1 MAVYRTATLRDNT
14 GLIYQFTEYGSTTGL
29 EVFQAPKFIG
39 GERELVDMYDSVT
52 MPKLSRWRK
61 GRAAF
66 RVLAGYSGKNET
78 RNVTFRYVSGESADP
93 AGTRYF

>member
-14 GLIYQFTEYGSTTGL
+14 GLIYQFTEYGESTGL

-39 GERELVDMYDSVT
+39 GERELVDMNESVT
-52 MPKLSRWRK
+52 MPKFSRFRK
-61 GRAAF
+61 RAAF

-78 RNVTFRYVSGESADP
+78 RNVSIRYVSGESADP

>member
-39 GERELVDMYDSVT
+39 GKRELVDMYDSVT
-52 MPKLSRWRK
+52 MPKFSRLRK
-61 GRAAF
+61 RAAF
-66 RVLAGYSGKNET
+66 RVLAGYSGKNKT